1 MFRLIGVCLVAVIGW
16 MPAYAQPTQPAQASH
31 TEAFQQLAQEW
42 VQGALQAAT
51 ASSQQHLRMEVVVG
65 NIDSRLRL
73 APCGNIEP
81 YLPVAAKLWGRTRIG
96 LRCVDGITKWNIS
109 LPITVH
115 AWGAAWVI
123 KNPVPSGSILAED
136 DVVQAEVDWAQEAQP
151 VLIDPSLWVGQ
162 TATRALQTGQVLRQ
176 GMVKPAVAFHAG
188 SMVRV
193 IAQGAGFQIT
203 GSAQALSA
211 GMVGQMVRIRLENGK
226 ISTGLVIDSRTV
238 RIDL

>member
-1 MFRLIGVCLVAVIGW
+1 MGRIAWVLVCSLISGGAVL
-16 MPAYAQPTQPAQASH
+16 AQGTPVPQNSN

-51 ASSQQHLRMEVVVG
+51 SNTQQHLRMEVVVG
-65 NIDSRLRL
+65 NLDSRLRL
-73 APCGNIEP
+73 APCGNVEP
-81 YLPVAAKLWGRTRIG
+81 YLPVGAKLWGRTRIG
-96 LRCVDGITKWNIS
+96 LRCVDGMAKWNVS

-115 AWGAAWVI
+115 AWGPAWVI
-123 KNPVPSGSILAED
+123 KNHVPSGSVITQD
-136 DVVQAEVDWAQEAQP
+136 NVMQAEVDWAQEAQS
-151 VLIDPSLWVGQ
+151 VLVDPSLWLGQ
-162 TATRALQTGQVLRQ
+162 TSTRVLNTGQVLRQ
-176 GMVKPAVAFHAG
+176 GMVKPAQVFQAG

-203 GSAQALSA
+203 GRAQALSA
-211 GMVGQMVRIRLENGK
+211 GVVGQTARIRLENGK